1 MTFEAA
7 KTKLTELKEQIT
19 RHNTNIKKYNDKKQE
34 IFNKLA
40 DISILINQLKNISQG
55 NPEAERKLKELIE
68 TINAADFPTMEA
80 ELKDNELQD
89 VLKDLIQIETDLK
102 AFIDGSGGGDG
113 DGGGG
118 GGGESKR
125 DGGGTETK
133 SRMVDGWHEM
143 HDDTTGRTY
152 YWNTQTNA
160 TQWVSPDGDII
171 NKDHHGHHS
180 KHRRG
185 KKAPPQQLVEGGRRR
200 RTRKRRKRKRKRG
213 GFKFTT
219 DAIKSRKSRFMTRKR
234 KSRTPKRT
242 RRKRRKRRRRGR
254 KSRRR

>member
-1 MTFEAA
+1 MSGDYSTAVDKLNRL
-7 KTKLTELKEQIT
+7 KTQVNK
-19 RHNTNIKKYNDKKQE
+19 HNTNIKKYTEKKTQVLSIIGEIKSLIDRLVVVVEGDKDAEKKLND
-34 IFNKLA
+34 LVT
-40 DISILINQLKNISQG
+40 L
-55 NPEAERKLKELIE
+55 
-68 TINAADFPTMEA
+68 INAADFKLLEG
-80 ELKDNELQD
+80 ELEDNELEN
-89 VLKDLIQIETDLK
+89 VLSELSEIKRKLEKLL
-102 AFIDGSGGGDG
+102 
-113 DGGGG
+113 GGGG
-118 GGGESKR
+118 G
-125 DGGGTETK
+125 ETK

-143 HDDTTGRTY
+143 HDESSGKTY
-152 YWNTQTNA
+152 YWNTETNT
-160 TQWVSPDGDII
+160 TQWGRPDGDII